1 MTYKEVRKIVSV
13 RNQRGN
19 YLTNK
24 KRNFDMTEDIDLSAG
39 YQIVMLGGRDCM
51 HDVKLWD
58 IFED

>member
-1 MTYKEVRKIVSV
+1 MSV

>member
-1 MTYKEVRKIVSV
+1 MQVRELQKNA
-13 RNQRGN
+13 RRGKSLN
-19 YLTNK
+19 NAH